1 MPERGLLRG
10 AGKAVSF
17 GIFAATAFNMKHTH
31 TVNYE
36 IIGHYSELS
45 QTEQELVARAYE
57 AAENA
62 YAPYS
67 NFKVGASL
75 LLEDETVIT
84 GNNQENIAYPSG
96 LCAERVAL
104 FYAGANH
111 SGQEL
116 KTLVVVAKGTLV
128 KPDDCI
134 SPCGSCRQVMAQ
146 SEYRQES
153 PIRLLLVAQTGKTF
167 IFNKVSDL
175 LVFPFGM
182 DEL

>member
-1 MPERGLLRG
+1 
-10 AGKAVSF
+10 
-17 GIFAATAFNMKHTH
+17 MKHTH

-36 IIGHYSELS
+36 ILGHYSELP
-45 QTEQELVARAYE
+45 QTEQDLIARAYK

-67 NFKVGASL
+67 NFHVGASL
-75 LLEDETVIT
+75 LLEDNTVIL

-111 SGQEL
+111 SGKEIR
-116 KTLVVVAKGTLV
+116 TLVVVAKGTLV

-146 SEYRQES
+146 SEYRQKR
-153 PIRLLLVAQTGKTF
+153 PIRLILVAQTGKTF
-167 IFNKVSDL
+167 IFDNASDL

-182 DEL
+182 DELK